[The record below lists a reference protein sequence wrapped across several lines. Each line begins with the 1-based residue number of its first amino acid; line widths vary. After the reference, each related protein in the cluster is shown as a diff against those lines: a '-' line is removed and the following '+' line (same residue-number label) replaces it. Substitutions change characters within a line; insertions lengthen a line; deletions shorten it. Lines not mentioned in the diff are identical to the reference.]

1 MRGHKGVKSTLIET
15 YVLNP
20 GPLWVRSPE
29 DLVWQGEHVGSRS
42 RKPHVLLGINT
53 PNPMLALD
61 PVEGPERSWAWF
73 AEGPD
78 EGGVVLGTSQ

>member
-1 MRGHKGVKSTLIET
+1 
-15 YVLNP
+15 
-20 GPLWVRSPE
+20 
-29 DLVWQGEHVGSRS
+29 
-42 RKPHVLLGINT
+42 
-53 PNPMLALD
+53 MLALD